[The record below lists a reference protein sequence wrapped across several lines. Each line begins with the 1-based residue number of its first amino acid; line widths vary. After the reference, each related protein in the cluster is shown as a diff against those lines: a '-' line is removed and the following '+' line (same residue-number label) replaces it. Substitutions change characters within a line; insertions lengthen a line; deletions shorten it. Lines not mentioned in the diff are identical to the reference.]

1 MQFTES
7 VSDLTPSLTKDRPW
21 WVEIILAFCFLAPGY
36 YFGNEYIIL
45 ALPFITLLYDRTIWK
60 EIFSD
65 WKKQKWSAEAIKY
78 LWLPLLFV
86 ALSFLNKIMNG
97 HELKSLRDLYSSFM
111 LLPLVLISA
120 RGIFSQRVLK
130 LVVIFVAIESL
141 IGLLEY
147 LFHVRSFFVPLD
159 RRSMLFNE
167 TSIYHTRVFGLASN
181 SPVFG
186 LRCLVALFLLEAT
199 DWKRYVK
206 WIFKVVL
213 ILGIIVSFNRSV
225 VICSIIFYF
234 LQLGQ
239 LIWRD
244 RRGFRQLIGN
254 RLIHDFLATFLLLVL
269 IFGSDFM
276 LKGMNRKGVP
286 REELLLEIE
295 TVKQHSTT
303 GSGLADLS
311 GQQEGNSSQETSFS
325 GNYPP
330 LKEIYELDSLG
341 GFTRNFLHVTESIHS
356 SGRKLIWLNYLQFIE
371 KHPLTGNGSEK
382 LYFTVKNEEN
392 QQMELIHAHNS
403 FLELIGTN
411 GLLLGLM
418 YLVMIVLW
426 WRGKNFPILLTIIVY
441 SLMQYGIFWG
451 MSFLDV
457 IFVFL
462 VISGI
467 NIIDFGGKS
476 SRT

>member
-21 WVEIILAFCFLAPGY
+21 WVEIILVFCFLAPGY

-45 ALPFITLLYDRTIWK
+45 ALPFITLLYDNAVWRKIFMDWK
-60 EIFSD
+60 E
-65 WKKQKWSAEAIKY
+65 QKWSTEAMKY
-78 LWLPLLFV
+78 LWLPFLFIV
-86 ALSFLNKIMNG
+86 LSFLNKLVNG

-130 LVVIFVAIESL
+130 MVVIFVVIESL

-159 RRSMLFNE
+159 RKSMLFNE
-167 TSIYHTRVFGLASN
+167 ESIYHTRVFGLASN

-213 ILGIIVSFNRSV
+213 ILGVIVSFNRSV
-225 VICSIIFYF
+225 VICSIVFYF
-234 LQLGQ
+234 IQLGQ

-244 RRGFRQLIGN
+244 RREFKQLVKN
-254 RLIHDFLATFLLLVL
+254 RLVQDFLATFLLLVL
-269 IFGSDFM
+269 IFGSDSM
-276 LKGMNRKGVP
+276 QKGMYREGVP
-286 REELLLEIE
+286 REVLDSGSNSEQRTFSETAPASISEEI
-295 TVKQHSTT
+295 S
-303 GSGLADLS
+303 D
-311 GQQEGNSSQETSFS
+311 
-325 GNYPP
+325 NYPR

-341 GFTRNFLHVTESIHS
+341 GITRNFLAVTESINS

-371 KHPLTGNGSEK
+371 KNPLTGNGSEK
-382 LYFTVKNEEN
+382 LYFTAKNKEN
-392 QQMELIHAHNS
+392 QQVELIHAHNS

-411 GLLLGLM
+411 GLILGLM
-418 YLVMIVLW
+418 YLAMIILW
-426 WRGKNFPILLTIIVY
+426 WRGKNFPILITIIVY
-441 SLMQYGIFWG
+441 SFMQYGIFWG

-462 VISGI
+462 VISDV